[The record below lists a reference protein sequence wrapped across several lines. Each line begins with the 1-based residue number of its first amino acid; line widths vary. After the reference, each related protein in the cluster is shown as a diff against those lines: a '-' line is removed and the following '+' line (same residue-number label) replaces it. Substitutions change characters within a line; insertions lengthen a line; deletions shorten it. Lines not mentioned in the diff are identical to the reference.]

1 MSFSDIVNSYK
12 TRLSI
17 DGLTIRDEY
26 INSLTDSFTDSFD
39 NNVSYKEVSYKKRNE
54 LNYTTG
60 IKVHVVQI
68 KKDTEKVAL
77 DDFKRIVFK
86 DLDFVCESGDLLQF
100 SGYEWL
106 VVTTNNIDHIK
117 SCIVMQCSGSFIF
130 TKNHVSYTVP
140 YVLSTSGQGMGLD
153 SDTMKYV
160 SEISNFIFMH
170 ITDNSINRLIEISE
184 VIQIGRRSYRV
195 TTDSDIITN
204 GILIFKLEV
213 VLEDAETHVYTVD
226 ILNGDV
232 SIQNGS
238 TLQILTEVKDNDD
251 VISNP
256 TLTYSSSNTAIASVS
271 NSGLVTSV
279 AVGNCVITVSG
290 YGVSDTMN
298 LTITSIVQN
307 NITYTLTSISQ
318 PDYEIKT
325 GITKTYIAKKFNN
338 GIEVIGI
345 QFNFEVIATSVPSS
359 AYTLNVID
367 TNSCSIKCN
376 SFVHN
381 IVLRATENA
390 TSNFVEKS
398 VKLRSPL

>member
-1 MSFSDIVNSYK
+1 LSFSDIVNSYK